1 MLNLFKNYS
10 DEEKM
15 QKRINVKKIT
25 SLRDAVNQQ
34 IKNIIFNFNNF
45 KDIYKLKKLSKK
57 DGETNIKILLN
68 QNDKVITFE
77 LKEKRFVNNMLL
89 NSLNLSENIQK
100 D

>member
-1 MLNLFKNYS
+1 ML
-10 DEEKM
+10 
-15 QKRINVKKIT
+15 I
-25 SLRDAVNQQ
+25 
-34 IKNIIFNFNNF
+34 
-45 KDIYKLKKLSKK
+45 DIYKLKKLSKK

-89 NSLNLSENIQK
+89 NSLNLTENIQK

>member
-77 LKEKRFVNNMLL
+77 LKEKRFVNNMLI
-89 NSLNLSENIQK
+89 NSLNLTENIQK

>member
-89 NSLNLSENIQK
+89 NSLNLTENIQK